1 VWVERFAKPGNK
13 ESAMQVE
20 SSLQVVKGQCIVY
33 TGDMCNASGRGA
45 IVAVVPQ
52 VARPGGLVGQ
62 MFSMDWKA
70 GKMVPVDSSFTF
82 DVALEDGRLIRGMY
96 VSSIGESGGCR
107 FRLVEGMVSEEEI
120 AGLLAGVALKK
131 ASDEAA
137 EKAKNEAFAAA
148 KAVALEAGL
157 KLGLI
162 PEDKFREMGKRGSA
176 AASNMRAELKA
187 AGIKARVKQDGYSA
201 INVYVAK
208 AEEKEAASAIAD
220 KYEDGYFDGM
230 QDMHVSVP
238 NPWGSA
244 FGQVDYVFCYVERE

>member
-1 VWVERFAKPGNK
+1 
-13 ESAMQVE
+13 MQVE
-20 SSLQVVKGQCIVY
+20 ASVKIVKGQKIVY
-33 TGDMCNASGRGA
+33 KGDMANSPGEG
-45 IVAVVPQ
+45 AVVAL
-52 VARPGGLVGQ
+52 VAKSEFKGGLVGK
-62 MFSMDWKA
+62 MFSMDWSA
-70 GKMVPVDSSFTF
+70 GKLVPVDDSVTY
-82 DVALEDGRLIRGMY
+82 DIVLEDGRQFRQVYI
-96 VSSIGESGGCR
+96 SNIGGEFSNKSCR
-107 FRLVEGMVSEEEI
+107 FMLGEGVASDEEI

-131 ASDEAA
+131 AADEAEA
-137 EKAKNEAFAAA
+137 KAKSEAFAAA
-148 KAVALEAGL
+148 KDLAMEAGL

-244 FGQVDYVFCYVERE
+244 FGQVDYVFCYVDRNL